1 MVLRKDKNNLYIKRL
16 ALQELL
22 FIRDWK
28 LLVLS
33 KYISYK
39 MVLCGKKS
47 FLEISLFS
55 IEKQKQQPA
64 GLPDFS

>member
-1 MVLRKDKNNLYIKRL
+1 MITIIGPPEQIGNMLLRKDKNNLYIKRL

-22 FIRDWK
+22 YIRDWK

-39 MVLCGKKS
+39 MFFVEKNI
-47 FLEISLFS
+47 FLRSLF
-55 IEKQKQQPA
+55 
-64 GLPDFS
+64 FH